1 MHQPS
6 RRSFLA
12 ATGTL
17 ANPMRVVGVVVG
29 SLIVIPGV
37 YFLLKLGAE
46 KLQGILSVLFVVLA
60 LMRVW
65 GGEVGIV
72 QALASGAVQ
81 IDGTAFVNRYT
92 DMIISVGRTFS
103 GVSRW
108 RTDNISNARAR
119 GAEVSAAWRVHQV
132 SLRGSYTFLDS
143 EILAVNGST
152 VAQAPYAVGD
162 PLLRRPRHSG
172 TVDAT
177 MTQGLFSGF
186 VQLQL
191 RGETLDAEPAFGPTG
206 GLYTNPGYAVFNLG
220 GSWRIVRKVEIFA
233 RAMNLFDRHYEEV
246 FGYPAPGRTGYV
258 GARVAVGR

>member
-1 MHQPS
+1 M
-6 RRSFLA
+6 
-12 ATGTL
+12 TGVQTC
-17 ANPMRVVGVVVG
+17 
-29 SLIVIPGV
+29 
-37 YFLLKLGAE
+37 
-46 KLQGILSVLFVVLA
+46 A
-60 LMRVW
+60 LP
-65 GGEVGIV
+65 
-72 QALASGAVQ
+72 
-81 IDGTAFVNRYT
+81 
-92 DMIISVGRTFS
+92 
-103 GVSRW
+103 
-108 RTDNISNARAR
+108 
-119 GAEVSAAWRVHQV
+119 
-132 SLRGSYTFLDS
+132 
-143 EILAVNGST
+143 ILAVNGST

-220 GSWRIVRKVEIFA
+220 GSWRIVRRVEIFA

-246 FGYPAPGRTGYV
+246 FGYPAPGRTGCV